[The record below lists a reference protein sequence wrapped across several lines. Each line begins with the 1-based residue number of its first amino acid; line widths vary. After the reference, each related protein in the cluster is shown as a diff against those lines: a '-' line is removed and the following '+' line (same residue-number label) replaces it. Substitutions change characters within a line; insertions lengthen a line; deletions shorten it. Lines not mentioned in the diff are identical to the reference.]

1 MDWKKTKFWLVPV
14 GVLSGLLVWQRIAS
28 TQDFAAA
35 PEPVARWQGG
45 PPTRTLTDGNEIFH
59 KGFWRR
65 PYAEDEVL
73 HGERHEW
80 SDAQGLV
87 KWEWFLMVKA
97 SPALLK
103 DLLDD
108 RFFRLMPVSSL
119 ARPPQAPPWFDF
131 VPGEVYVL
139 QSRSSRLRLI
149 IRNSDQMLYATDSGQ
164 GFAKGAV
171 LPDPPMPAFPVPGR
185 LPKGSPPGP

>member
-1 MDWKKTKFWLVPV
+1 MDWKKTKFWLLPV
-14 GVLSGLLVWQRIAS
+14 GVLSGLLVWQRIAPG
-28 TQDFAAA
+28 QDSAAA
-35 PEPVARWQGG
+35 LDPAVRWQGE

-59 KGFWRR
+59 KAFWRR
-65 PYAEDEVL
+65 PSAEDEVL

-87 KWEWFLMVKA
+87 KWEWFLVVKA

-108 RFFRLMPVSSL
+108 RFFRLMPESSL
-119 ARPPQAPPWFDF
+119 ARPPQAPAWFNF
-131 VPGEVYVL
+131 APGGVYVF

-164 GFAKGAV
+164 GFTEGAV
-171 LPDPPMPAFPVPGR
+171 LADPPMPSVPVPGR